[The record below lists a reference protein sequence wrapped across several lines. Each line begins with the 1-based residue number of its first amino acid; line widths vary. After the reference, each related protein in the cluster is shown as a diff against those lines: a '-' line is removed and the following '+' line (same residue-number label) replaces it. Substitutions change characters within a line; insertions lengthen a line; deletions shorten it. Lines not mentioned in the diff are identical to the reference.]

1 MKKIIFLFLLLIVIL
16 SVSFQRQNFE
26 PPKLSPKPKVEEVYG
41 IDVSHFQG
49 TINWDQ
55 VSRSDKII
63 FNRRT
68 KNNTSERVEKKSKVQ
83 FCFIKA
89 TEGKNFV
96 DKKFKK
102 NLSGCKKYK
111 IPRTG
116 YHYFR
121 FKSDPKKQAQNFINQ
136 VPKSEI
142 NLPPAIDLEYK
153 GNESLKVDNLIKNP
167 AIKKD
172 FVRKLKI
179 LSDELEKH
187 YGQKPIFYTTPQFY
201 ASLIKNN
208 FPDNP
213 IWISDLRPVK
223 SPNCDWM
230 FWQTSFR
237 GQIKGIKGSV
247 DINKFNGRNEDFHK
261 FVNLK

>member
-1 MKKIIFLFLLLIVIL
+1 MKKISFLIFFPIITLFI
-16 SVSFQRQNFE
+16 SFKIENFN
-26 PPKLSPKPKVEEVYG
+26 PPKASSKLNMDEVYG
-41 IDVSHFQG
+41 IDISHFQG
-49 TINWDQ
+49 IINWDQ
-55 VSRSDKII
+55 VSNSDKII
-63 FNRRT
+63 FNRRA
-68 KNNTSERVEKKSKVQ
+68 KNNTSERVEKKSRVE

-89 TEGKNFV
+89 TEGKDFV
-96 DKKFKK
+96 DKKFKE
-102 NLSGCKKYK
+102 NLSGCNKYN
-111 IPRTG
+111 IPKTG

-142 NLPPAIDLEYK
+142 NLSPAIDLEYK
-153 GNESLKVDNLIKNP
+153 GNESLKESNLIKNP
-167 AIKKD
+167 SIKKD

-179 LSDELEKH
+179 LSDELETH

-201 ASLIKNN
+201 VSLIKNN

-223 SPNCDWM
+223 SPNCEWM

-237 GQIKGIKGSV
+237 GQIKGINGSV
-247 DINKFNGRNEDFHK
+247 DINKFNGRNEDFNK